1 MTVDWAHEF
10 DGALGAARLPL
21 RYNRPPS
28 CSIFFDFSTFW
39 EEIFGSFED
48 FWDMKIFLGLIFGLD
63 GEVVRKTFIER
74 KCATVAPSDRID
86 CGYEG
91 KNKAFS
97 ENFQ

>member
-1 MTVDWAHEF
+1 
-10 DGALGAARLPL
+10 
-21 RYNRPPS
+21 
-28 CSIFFDFSTFW
+28 
-39 EEIFGSFED
+39 
-48 FWDMKIFLGLIFGLD
+48 MKIFLGLIFGLD

-97 ENFQ
+97 ENFQYLFYESIKMPAIPSNEPHLKIYKSIFRLIGTDELKN